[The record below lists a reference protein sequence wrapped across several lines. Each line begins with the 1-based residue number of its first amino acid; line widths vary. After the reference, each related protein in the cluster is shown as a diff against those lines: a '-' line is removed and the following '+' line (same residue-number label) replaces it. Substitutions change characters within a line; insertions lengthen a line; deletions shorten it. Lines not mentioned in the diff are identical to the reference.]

1 MAKTNEVERTNALSD
16 VGTAFH
22 AYRAAYATHLS
33 RGTEWS
39 DRSWVDTWLRD
50 NHVTPDARGL
60 IEKNAAVWK
69 VNPNHIYGSELFFS
83 IDADFKA
90 LEIEA
95 DREPGSLSSHPN
107 AFASG
112 QVDLL
117 LIDGEEATIVD
128 AKSGFSTQ
136 AITEE
141 EAAIYC
147 CLIFAHFPQ
156 VTRAVFWWDYVRIG
170 QHKRS
175 EYSRDEF
182 NEIRYLIEQL
192 VARRAAVE
200 AKSEDELTYNREGG
214 MCPYCRLA
222 CPGLK
227 SVRAGKVAV
236 MPLQSEKEAAA
247 AATLLYL
254 CEQYV
259 TQARSALKDFL
270 IAREDLGGQLP
281 LGPYDFLQL
290 TSSQKQEFPVIE
302 TLQTLGMELVSSKI
316 LEQEVI
322 DNIRSSRP
330 VGSPNYDIPL
340 HSLRISTSSIKPF
353 LNTKTM
359 RSRAH
364 ISREGLKEQ
373 LKELSAP
380 RGSGARLTFR
390 RSTEDP
396 ALEAFTGHAETE
408 E

>member
-1 MAKTNEVERTNALSD
+1 MAKTSEVERTNALSD

-22 AYRAAYATHLS
+22 RYRAEYATHLS
-33 RGTEWS
+33 QGKEWS
-39 DRSWVDTWLRD
+39 DRGWVEKWLQDT
-50 NHVTPDARGL
+50 HVPMEARGL

-69 VNPNHIYGSELFFS
+69 VNPDHIYGAELFFS
-83 IDADFKA
+83 IDADFKP

-95 DREPGSLSSHPN
+95 DRKPGSLSSHPN

-117 LIDGEEATIVD
+117 LIDGEEAIIVD
-128 AKSGFSTQ
+128 AKSGFSTVS
-136 AITEE
+136 ITEE

-156 VTRAVFWWDYVRIG
+156 VNRAVFWWDYVRLG

-182 NEIRYLIEQL
+182 NELRYMIEQL

-200 AKSEDELTYNREGG
+200 AKSQEELTYNRDAG

-222 CPGLK
+222 CPGLQL
-227 SVRAGKVAV
+227 VRAGKVAV
-236 MPLQSEKEAAA
+236 MPMQSETEARA

-259 TQARSALKDFL
+259 EQARSALKTFL
-270 IAREDLGGQLP
+270 QAREDLGGKLQ
-281 LGPYDFLQL
+281 LGPDDFLQL
-290 TSSQKQEFPVIE
+290 SSSQKQEFPVIE

-316 LEQEVI
+316 LEPDTI
-322 DNIRSSRP
+322 DNIRAARP
-330 VGSPNYDIPL
+330 VGSPNYDVPL
-340 HSLRISTSSIKPF
+340 HSLRISTSSIKSF

-359 RSRAH
+359 RSRGGV
-364 ISREGLKEQ
+364 SRTGLKEQ
-373 LKELSAP
+373 LDEISAP

-396 ALEAFTGHAETE
+396 ALEAFTGNGEIE